1 MKTASDRR
9 FRVNLQQLI
18 LLLALTGVL
27 VLLINS
33 LVISSQVQ
41 RDLVIESTLASNH
54 AYAAKQAVSISEFLG
69 SSQQQL
75 AYSAGA
81 LSARFNNPDFL
92 LEEVTRLNRQTNSFN
107 SVVLGN
113 QTGVVLAT
121 DPQIGLLGSA
131 LQSDVIETA
140 LREQRAEISTPFI
153 SVTGNLVVFISQ
165 PVFSPEGE
173 YLGFIGGTV
182 YLKAENM
189 LSFMIKNH
197 FHTDGSYVYIIDQN
211 RRLLFHPNADL
222 IGTTL
227 GANQAVDLAL
237 AGQSG
242 EMRLLDTSDTDMLAG
257 YAPVAQTGWGVIAQR
272 PTDQA
277 LTSLETSIKKV
288 LVNSLPLAFIIVV
301 GIIWLSRRI
310 ASPLNNMAESAKSLD
325 QPGIEKKIL
334 ATRAWYFEA
343 AELKR
348 ALLLGV
354 SLMHG
359 TIERLNHDAQ
369 VDALTGLFN
378 RRRQDETLTQW
389 SQEERPFA
397 LLEMD
402 IDFFKQVNDT
412 FGHDAGDRV
421 LQTLASLM
429 RECTQSHDVLCRVG
443 GEEFTLLLPNTS
455 SASAV
460 EVAQRLRTR
469 VENAIFPEVGHITVS
484 IGVAHWP
491 EHVEDIADVFKLADE
506 MLYKA
511 KRGGRNRVET
521 RSCEMVGA

>member
-1 MKTASDRR
+1 MKTASDQR

-27 VLLINS
+27 ILLINS

-41 RDLVIESTLASNH
+41 RDLVIESALASNH
-54 AYAAKQAVSISEFLG
+54 AYAAKQAASVGEFLG
-69 SSQQQL
+69 STEQQL

-81 LSARFNNPDFL
+81 LSTQFNNPDIL
-92 LEEVTRLNRQTNSFN
+92 IEEVRRLNRQTNSFN

-113 QTGVVLAT
+113 STGVVLAT
-121 DPQIGLLGSA
+121 DPELGLLGRH
-131 LQSDVIETA
+131 LRSDVIETA
-140 LREQRAEISTPFI
+140 LEQKRAAISAPFI
-153 SVTGNLVVFISQ
+153 TVTGNLVVFISQ
-165 PVFSPEGE
+165 PVFSPTGE

-189 LSFMIKNH
+189 LSIMIRNH
-197 FHTDGSYVYIIDQN
+197 YHTDGSYVYLVDQN
-211 RRLLFHPNADL
+211 RRLLFHPNPDL
-222 IGTTL
+222 IGTTMS
-227 GANQAVDLAL
+227 ANQAVDLAL

-242 EMRLLDTSDTDMLAG
+242 EIRLLDTPGTDMLAG
-257 YAPVAQTGWGVIAQR
+257 YAPVTGTGWGVIAQR
-272 PTDQA
+272 PTEQA
-277 LTSLETSIKKV
+277 LTSLESSVKKV
-288 LVNSLPLAFIIVV
+288 LVNSLPLALFIVV
-301 GIIWLSRRI
+301 GVIWLSRRI
-310 ASPLNNMAESAKSLD
+310 ASPLNNMAESAKNLD
-325 QPGIEKKIL
+325 QPGIEKRIH

-354 SLMHG
+354 SLIHG

-378 RRRQDETLTQW
+378 RRRQDETLTLW
-389 SQEERPFA
+389 SQEKRPFA

-412 FGHDAGDRV
+412 FGHDTGDRV
-421 LQTLASLM
+421 LQKLASLM
-429 RECTQSHDVLCRVG
+429 RDCTRSHDVLCRVG

-455 SASAV
+455 SASAL
-460 EVAQRLRTR
+460 EVAQRLRLR
-469 VENAIFPEVGHITVS
+469 VESAVFPDVGHITVS
-484 IGVAHWP
+484 IGLAHWP
-491 EHVEDIADVFKLADE
+491 EHVEDIADVFKFADE

-521 RSCEMVGA
+521 QSCETVGS